1 MHHISNSQ
9 SIVKTASIYF
19 VAVSSLVALYLF
31 VADLWVMDS
40 YLGLN
45 ASLTAFVLN
54 ISWIDVATES
64 TVVSSDSFGMKII
77 PECTP
82 LLPAAILVSG
92 MIAFPG
98 SWSHKLM
105 GVVGGILALSMI
117 NIVRTT
123 SLFYIGMWAPSQFET
138 AHLLVW
144 QSLMILSTVALWV
157 VWYKARRYVT
167 H

>member
-1 MHHISNSQ
+1 MNQ
-9 SIVKTASIYF
+9 SIVLIF
-19 VAVSSLVALYLF
+19 VAGFFFFRAKVGIRHSVA
-31 VADLWVMDS
+31 S
-40 YLGLN
+40 RGLG
-45 ASLTAFVLN
+45 
-54 ISWIDVATES
+54 DVYKSQATES

-98 SWSHKLM
+98 SWPHKLM

-138 AHLLVW
+138 AHLLVGK
-144 QSLMILSTVALWV
+144 SLMLLSAAAIWV
-157 VWYKARRYVT
+157 VWYKGIRYVT

>member
-40 YLGLN
+40 YLRLN

-54 ISWIDVATES
+54 LSWIDVATES

-92 MIAFPG
+92 VIAFPG
-98 SWSHKLM
+98 SWTHKLI

-123 SLFYIGMWAPSQFET
+123 SLFYIGVWTPSQFDT
-138 AHLLVW
+138 AHVLVW
-144 QSLMILSTVALWV
+144 QSLMILSTVAIWV
-157 VWYKARRYVT
+157 VWYKSRHYVT

>member
-1 MHHISNSQ
+1 MHRISNNLSV
-9 SIVKTASIYF
+9 VKTASVYF
-19 VAVSSLVALYLF
+19 VVVSSLLVLYPF

-40 YLGLN
+40 YLNLN
-45 ASLTAFVLN
+45 ATLTAFVLN
-54 ISWIDVATES
+54 LSWVDVATES
-64 TVVSSDSFGMKII
+64 SVVSSGSFGMKII

-92 MIAFPG
+92 VIAFPC
-98 SWSHKLM
+98 SRTHKLI
-105 GVVGGILALSMI
+105 GVVGGILALSVI

-123 SLFYIGMWAPSQFET
+123 SLFYIGMWAPAQFDT

-144 QSLMILSTVALWV
+144 QSLMILSTVAIWV
-157 VWYKARRYVT
+157 VWYKSRRYVP

>member
-1 MHHISNSQ
+1 MHRISNNL
-9 SIVKTASIYF
+9 SIVKTASVYF
-19 VAVSSLVALYLF
+19 VVVSSLLVLYPF

-40 YLGLN
+40 YLNLN
-45 ASLTAFVLN
+45 ATLTAFVLN
-54 ISWIDVATES
+54 LSWVDVATES
-64 TVVSSDSFGMKII
+64 SVVSSGSFGMKII

-92 MIAFPG
+92 IVAFPG
-98 SWSHKLM
+98 SWTHKLI

-123 SLFYIGMWAPSQFET
+123 SLFYVGVWTPSQFDT
-138 AHLLVW
+138 AHVLVW
-144 QSLMILSTVALWV
+144 QSLMILSTVAIWV